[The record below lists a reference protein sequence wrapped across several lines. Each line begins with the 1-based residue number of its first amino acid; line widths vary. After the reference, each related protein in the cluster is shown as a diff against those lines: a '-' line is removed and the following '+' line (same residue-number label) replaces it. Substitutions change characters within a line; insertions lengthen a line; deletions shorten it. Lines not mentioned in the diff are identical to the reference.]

1 MTAFLAEQTQKLFRA
16 TLWQHTH
23 QNFLFKSEAWGPWA
37 IIKVKRSIQDEGKL
51 PRYCY
56 WFCCLSSCFD
66 GWHIF
71 IILIQNPII
80 LVLFQKTKGRKLNF
94 REVLN
99 YAIIEM
105 EYSMQTVCQQLL
117 GFNYFLDAQ
126 LSNLGQQ
133 KYFNERKN
141 GVQYSFW
148 QEFLLIFWWNYILNM
163 TEIFQLKIF

>member
-51 PRYCY
+51 PRYCNC
-56 WFCCLSSCFD
+56 FCLSSCFD
-66 GWHIF
+66 GWNIL
-71 IILIQNPII
+71 ILIQNPII